1 MNDVTATHP
10 QHTNLLWKKI
20 SRTINTMQQFTR
32 EKPLATTK
40 EFLTSL
46 PLDELSM
53 DEAGCGISVVYR
65 PYNRSALELVVE
77 REWTDNKMN
86 NRTDA
91 LINCT
96 LLAEVVNNS
105 NGEPTL
111 LPNKNLSLADVGF
124 LGYKSVLI
132 IPIHLHYKM
141 GVNIGAIILHHK
153 TQENAYGD
161 TETLTVWQ
169 TFVERLTFL
178 IQQHHQAR
186 RDQLSSNARID
197 LLQKL
202 AANQLTEEHE
212 IIREIT
218 QQIRQWY
225 REDRLFIIMKHLLDV
240 DSYVFAYNSED
251 NAAVIENFR
260 LQAPVAAENLI
271 RIAGSQEI
279 IKKLR
284 PEKDIHANGLIL
296 SQDEIRK
303 EGIDADCQSWLGITF
318 YHPLGFALGHIIL
331 HNPTPHAYSEV
342 ESRFFANFAN
352 LLGVILA
359 DFRSNQKEKI
369 INEIKQGIIEQEE
382 QEEIEVYYSRCEN
395 NLCNAV
401 STFLGKI
408 YGVHSLLIARIDR
421 RTQQFVTVLNQ
432 GNIAFDQEFQ
442 SVARTHIDKLRA
454 SLPDDVMQ
462 DLRNHA
468 KNLTVEYPEGSGNKY
483 LIAPMLVEHTS
494 SVDDRQIIGC
504 FITKAMRAGGLTA
517 KAIDEISNALAYR
530 VVQFDRPRRFDIL
543 NQFSKEVAELKPDN
557 LTRQGIL
564 EIAHRHIKEI
574 MFGDN
579 LYISLYDK
587 HKQEISFPL
596 IYVDG
601 QPKEQAARIINP
613 NALGRTEEIILTKKP
628 LRHRTKAES
637 KAWYD
642 TPGHGEFM
650 GNHLASWIGVPIF
663 SPDGIQGVI
672 AAYHPNF
679 DAIYSK
685 LDLSFLSNIA
695 AQVSGLLR
703 SLELSETN
711 RKLKDAIAN
720 NIELKKAQVKI
731 AEQQHI
737 LSTSLLAQDLTHRI
751 NNSIGSISINI
762 NQACRDIKNIMNIVD
777 DDSLQFTLDSLNDSN
792 TMLEDLARETKKIS
806 DDANQP
812 VSVKQLLEKTL
823 KQVRLGKRLDEMGIN
838 ATLSI
843 PDNLPSILAHNRTLF
858 NSFYAII
865 DNAADALR
873 EQHIFQAEKR
883 SLYLSIEA
891 NQCQENIVITI
902 SDNGCSIPAGVK
914 NHLFE
919 YGISTKG
926 TSGFGLWRANA
937 VITALGGTIKYTDD
951 IRTCVKTFT
960 IALPIQDLKTD
971 GSHLLLNKKIAYIL
985 DDERSWRNIISRWL
999 KELSFEVKTS
1009 SNKEE
1014 MLAFLQDKRIKP
1026 SHVFL
1031 DISLDATDGANLDG
1045 LGLISEVTKTN
1056 PSAKIILVTGY
1067 SAFADAYDGKY
1078 NLLIEKISGDGV
1090 ILSKEKFFE
1099 KINLLPQ

>member
-1 MNDVTATHP
+1 MNDITATHP
-10 QHTNLLWKKI
+10 QHTNALWKKI
-20 SRTINTMQQFTR
+20 SSTINKVQKFTL
-32 EKPLATTK
+32 ENPLAKTK
-40 EFLTSL
+40 ELLSHI
-46 PLDELSM
+46 PLDELIV
-53 DEAGCGISVVYR
+53 DEVGSGISIVYR
-65 PYNRSALELVVE
+65 PYNRSAMELIAR
-77 REWTDNKMN
+77 REWPHDETN
-86 NRTDA
+86 NTID
-91 LINCT
+91 
-96 LLAEVVNNS
+96 LLTNHTVLADVVNNG
-105 NGEPTL
+105 NGEPVF
-111 LPNKNLSLADVGF
+111 LPNENLSLADVGF
-124 LGYKSVLI
+124 SGYKSVLI

-153 TQENAYGD
+153 MQENAYSD
-161 TETLTVWQ
+161 IEIVAVWQ
-169 TFVERLTFL
+169 TFVERLTFF
-178 IQQHHQAR
+178 IQQHHQTR

-202 AANQLTEEHE
+202 AADQLTEEHE

-240 DSYVFAYNSED
+240 DSYVFAYNDEND
-251 NAAVIENFR
+251 TDKVIIDNFR
-260 LQAPVAAENLI
+260 LQPSIAPEKLT
-271 RIAGSQEI
+271 RIIGSQDV

-284 PEKDIHANGLIL
+284 PEKSIHAKGLIL
-296 SQDEIRK
+296 SQDEIRT

-331 HNPTPHAYSEV
+331 HNPTHHAYGEV
-342 ESRFFANFAN
+342 ESRFFSKFAD
-352 LLGVILA
+352 LLGVVLA
-359 DFRSNQKEKI
+359 NFRNKQKEKT
-369 INEIKQGIIEQEE
+369 INDIKQGIIEQEE
-382 QEEIEVYYSRCEN
+382 TEENEVYYSRCEN
-395 NLCNAV
+395 SLCNTV

-442 SVARTHIDKLRA
+442 SVARAHIDKLRIP
-454 SLPDDVMQ
+454 LPDDVMQ

-468 KNLTVEYPEGSGNKY
+468 KKLTVEYPEGSGNKY

-504 FITKAMRAGGLTA
+504 FITKAKRAGGLTA

-530 VVQFDRPRRFDIL
+530 VVQFDRSRRFDIL
-543 NQFSKEVAELKPDN
+543 NQFSKEVAELKPNN
-557 LTRQGIL
+557 LTKQCIL

-596 IYVDG
+596 MYVDG
-601 QPKEQAARIINP
+601 EIKEQASRIIDP
-613 NALGRTEEIILTKKP
+613 NALGRTEKIILTGESLRCRSKKE
-628 LRHRTKAES
+628 AE
-637 KAWYD
+637 KWYYD
-642 TPGHGEFM
+642 TPGHVDFM
-650 GNHLASWIGVPIF
+650 KDSLASWIGVPIF
-663 SPDGIQGVI
+663 SPEGIQGVI
-672 AAYHPNF
+672 AAYHRTF

-685 LDLSFLSNIA
+685 LDLFFLSDIA

-703 SLELSETN
+703 SFELSE
-711 RKLKDAIAN
+711 AIKN
-720 NIELKKAQVKI
+720 NTELKKAQVKI

-812 VSVKQLLEKTL
+812 IAVKQLLEKTL

-838 ATLSI
+838 STLSI
-843 PDNLPSILAHNRTLF
+843 PDNLPTILAHNRTLF

-873 EQHIFQAEKR
+873 EQHIFQTGKR

-891 NQCQENIVITI
+891 NQFQENIVITI
-902 SDNGCSIPAGVK
+902 SDNGCAIPGGVK

-951 IRTCVKTFT
+951 MRNYIKTFT
-960 IALPIQDLKTD
+960 IMLPIQDLKTD
-971 GSHLLLNKKIAYIL
+971 ESQLLLNKKIAYIL

-999 KELSFEVKTS
+999 KELSFEIKAS

-1014 MLAFLQDKRIKP
+1014 MLEFLQDKRIKP
-1026 SHVFL
+1026 SHIFL

-1067 SAFADAYDGKY
+1067 SAFADAYEGKY

-1090 ILSKEKFFE
+1090 ILSKEKFIE
-1099 KINLLPQ
+1099 QISLLSQ